1 MPKKNKGQQPVN
13 EQTLLSLFKEASHP
27 LKKRDVLDLLGADKK
42 TKTLVWA
49 LLDQMVDDGTL
60 IRIGRAYGLVD
71 QMPLVKG
78 TFEVQRAGIAFVL
91 PQDQDKQKKDI
102 LIRPENFGDAWHGD
116 TVLAAVLPDRK
127 GKNPIGRV
135 ARVVKRKLSE
145 LPVRA
150 GKHLGQDLILCHPTD
165 PRHKFV
171 ITADIRDVTPVPQP
185 NDILMVRPEE

>member
-1 MPKKNKGQQPVN
+1 MEIFSHCGGTKSCSKNFTVPSRNNLLFQTHLTNEKQRTFFMPKKNKGQQPVN

-91 PQDQDKQKKDI
+91 PQDQDKQKKD
-102 LIRPENFGDAWHGD
+102 
-116 TVLAAVLPDRK
+116 
-127 GKNPIGRV
+127 
-135 ARVVKRKLSE
+135 
-145 LPVRA
+145 
-150 GKHLGQDLILCHPTD
+150 
-165 PRHKFV
+165 
-171 ITADIRDVTPVPQP
+171 
-185 NDILMVRPEE
+185 